1 MKWVSPGL
9 LRKAALASVGLGSGR
24 CSGTAGSG
32 SAGSGTCWTGICI
45 GYSTSR
51 LDSSRP
57 ISIFTTD
64 GDFPGSAALVITNS
78 DEADLAAGV
87 SSIGVSNPR
96 VSSIGVSNPR
106 VSSIGLSNPRVSVS
120 DASLPGTS
128 FSGASMPGLFF
139 HGVSFTGSSFHVASF
154 VRSGFPGVSSTGDSA
169 RGVFFNAD
177 FIGVSFIGACL
188 AGVTRGSPG
197 CAVLPALLGG
207 GGSSPWYIWIRTAFP
222 VGLWVM
228 SRLSGGM
235 GVGSLSSLSRPAAG
249 SPRDTQGLQGA
260 TVARVEV
267 GREREGP
274 GAAERAGGMGVGS
287 LSSRTYKGSRP
298 AKLLAAEGVEEEE
311 EEGEEDTEVGDG
323 PLQEVTLLEALL
335 PEVTLM
341 GDPVPEVTLMGDPV
355 PEVTLMGDLVPEVT
369 QLGAL
374 LSEATATVALLSEAG
389 PRGGG
394 WSRQTHARPCSNA
407 LRQKPHGWPD
417 SGDRESRVATITSGL
432 ESSRLLE
439 ATVLMAI
446 HDGSLSSPAG
456 LATLSPPFSSGFQP
470 GFPPG
475 FPSR

>member
-1 MKWVSPGL
+1 
-9 LRKAALASVGLGSGR
+9 
-24 CSGTAGSG
+24 
-32 SAGSGTCWTGICI
+32 
-45 GYSTSR
+45 
-51 LDSSRP
+51 
-57 ISIFTTD
+57 
-64 GDFPGSAALVITNS
+64 
-78 DEADLAAGV
+78 
-87 SSIGVSNPR
+87 
-96 VSSIGVSNPR
+96 
-106 VSSIGLSNPRVSVS
+106 
-120 DASLPGTS
+120 
-128 FSGASMPGLFF
+128 
-139 HGVSFTGSSFHVASF
+139 
-154 VRSGFPGVSSTGDSA
+154 
-169 RGVFFNAD
+169 
-177 FIGVSFIGACL
+177 
-188 AGVTRGSPG
+188 
-197 CAVLPALLGG
+197 
-207 GGSSPWYIWIRTAFP
+207 
-222 VGLWVM
+222 
-228 SRLSGGM
+228 M

-249 SPRDTQGLQGA
+249 SPRDTQGLQGLQGA

-267 GREREGP
+267 GGEREGP

-341 GDPVPEVTLMGDPV
+341 GDPVPEVTLMGDP
-355 PEVTLMGDLVPEVT
+355 VPEVT

>member
-24 CSGTAGSG
+24 GSGTAGSG
-32 SAGSGTCWTGICI
+32 SAGSGTCWAGICI

-87 SSIGVSNPR
+87 SSIGVSNPC
-96 VSSIGVSNPR
+96 VSFFGVSNPR
-106 VSSIGLSNPRVSVS
+106 VSFFGVSNPRVSFLGVS
-120 DASLPGTS
+120 NPRKSVSEVSFPGTS

-139 HGVSFTGSSFHVASF
+139 HGVSFTGISFHVASF
-154 VRSGFPGVSSTGDSA
+154 VRSGFPGVSFTGDSA

-177 FIGVSFIGACL
+177 FIDVSFIGACL

-197 CAVLPALLGG
+197 CTVLPALLGG
-207 GGSSPWYIWIRTAFP
+207 GGGGGGPTDGGGSSSWYIWISTAFP

-235 GVGSLSSLSRPAAG
+235 GVGSLSSLSRSAAG
-249 SPRDTQGLQGA
+249 SPRATQGLQGLQGA

-267 GREREGP
+267 GGEREGP
-274 GAAERAGGMGVGS
+274 GAAARAGGMGVGS
-287 LSSRTYKGSRP
+287 LSSRAYTGSRP
-298 AKLLAAEGVEEEE
+298 AELLAADGVEEEE
-311 EEGEEDTEVGDG
+311 EEGEEDTEVGDV

-341 GDPVPEVTLMGDPV
+341 GDR
-355 PEVTLMGDLVPEVT
+355 VPEVT
-369 QLGAL
+369 QLGPL

-394 WSRQTHARPCSNA
+394 WSRQTHARPCPNA
-407 LRQKPHGWPD
+407 LRQKPHGWPV

-456 LATLSPPFSSGFQP
+456 LATLSPPSSP
-470 GFPPG
+470 GLPPG
-475 FPSR
+475 LPPR